1 LAQVRNELGGL
12 PESVEIQ
19 QWELGVRL
27 LWRSGVTVV
36 GPAQGNGSPG
46 AVRETEND
54 IRSRT
59 PAEAE
64 DFTPLPAQRVMGM
77 DNRDESQRGL
87 G

>member
-1 LAQVRNELGGL
+1 VLNELGGL

-19 QWELGVRL
+19 QRELGVRPL
-27 LWRSGVTVV
+27 VSSHVTVV
-36 GPAQGNGSPG
+36 GPAQGNGGPG

-59 PAEAE
+59 TAYAD
-64 DFTPLPAQRVMGM
+64 DFAALPPKGVMGM
-77 DNRDESQRGL
+77 NNGDESQRGL